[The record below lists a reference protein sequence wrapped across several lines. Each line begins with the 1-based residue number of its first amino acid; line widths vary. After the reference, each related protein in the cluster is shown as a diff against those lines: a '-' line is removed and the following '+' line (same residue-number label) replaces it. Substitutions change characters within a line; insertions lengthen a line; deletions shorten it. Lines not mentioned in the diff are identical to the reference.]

1 MAFDQK
7 RPPPTRRT
15 RAAVMSPGWNAA
27 ACRWIVR
34 WVNASRF
41 TGPRGWLTVEVY
53 RPSRLT
59 GSSCLPAVEV
69 VWQFMFTGRPR
80 SSLPAVHVYR
90 PSKFTGCSRFP
101 PHHPP
106 SLVSLSPP
114 PWNPE
119 DLKGDKRSVLH
130 ARTVMAFG
138 SPNHSKMLI
147 SAAALDYKDKI
158 CLKMIYSVPILLLP
172 PSNIPP

>member
-90 PSKFTGCSRFP
+90 PSRLSGSSSLPAIKVYTGRPRLPAVKVYRLFTFP
-101 PHHPP
+101 TPPP
-106 SLVSLSPP
+106 SLAGQP
-114 PWNPE
+114 
-119 DLKGDKRSVLH
+119 
-130 ARTVMAFG
+130 
-138 SPNHSKMLI
+138 
-147 SAAALDYKDKI
+147 
-158 CLKMIYSVPILLLP
+158 LP
-172 PSNIPP
+172 PTLEPRGSQGR